1 MENIKENSGKS
12 KGLVGDENFAIRS
25 NFPISEQCGLFYFE
39 VDIIDKGENGAIG
52 IGFCT
57 NTASLNKM
65 PGWEDSSWDY
75 HGEDRKLYFKN
86 NGKTYRTAFTTG
98 DTIGCC

>member
-1 MENIKENSGKS
+1 
-12 KGLVGDENFAIRS
+12 
-25 NFPISEQCGLFYFE
+25 
-39 VDIIDKGENGAIG
+39 
-52 IGFCT
+52 
-57 NTASLNKM
+57 M